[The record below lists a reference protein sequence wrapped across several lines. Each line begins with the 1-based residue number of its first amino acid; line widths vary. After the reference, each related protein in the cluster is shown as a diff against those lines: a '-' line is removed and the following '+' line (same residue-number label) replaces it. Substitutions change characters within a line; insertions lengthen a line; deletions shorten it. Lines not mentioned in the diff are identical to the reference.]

1 APGHL
6 ADAETTGAH
15 EGHEALAVS
24 VLVDAALPPA
34 GGALAPGEL
43 DRGREDGERRHLDL
57 LDDCRAHPG
66 RPRSRPKNDSRDVNT
81 APARG
86 ARRPQASGSPS
97 SAPGSS
103 PWATC
108 ASART
113 TWTQSASPTATWTW
127 LPSSSSKARVQ
138 CGMTPSGVACGGVT
152 ETPTTFGASA
162 QNMPLGRPPDCGSH
176 ATPSIAWRYGSACVK
191 AVIMFSASVAPMG
204 S

>member
-81 APARG
+81 APARPAPAVLRPRARPPRRPG
-86 ARRPQASGSPS
+86 APRGPPARAPGPPGRRARRPPPPGPGFRPRRRR
-97 SAPGSS
+97 PGSS
-103 PWATC
+103 A
-108 ASART
+108 
-113 TWTQSASPTATWTW
+113 
-127 LPSSSSKARVQ
+127 
-138 CGMTPSGVACGGVT
+138 G
-152 ETPTTFGASA
+152 
-162 QNMPLGRPPDCGSH
+162 
-176 ATPSIAWRYGSACVK
+176 
-191 AVIMFSASVAPMG
+191 
-204 S
+204 